1 MRKGRLNGSEKPA
14 STYRTS
20 RGGHFIQRSE
30 GRTYRRL
37 RDPEIVADVQRGI
50 GDVGFLGS
58 DKVAEWN
65 PDSLAVDWVG
75 DVEGC
80 DFVLAAMAGSVPEV
94 KGRLEEGGK
103 VYAVTSNVNWLARFA
118 VANGWTVDIRRV
130 SGSAEAYGDEAD
142 MVADLRVSG
151 DTLSDNG
158 LEEFKVLDS
167 VRLGMIYRA
176 TPSIQLLN
184 SPA

>member
-1 MRKGRLNGSEKPA
+1 L
-14 STYRTS
+14 TYRIS
-20 RGGHFIQRSE
+20 RGGHFTRKSE

-37 RDPEIVADVQRGI
+37 RDPEIVADVQRGA

-80 DFVLAAMAGSVPEV
+80 DFVLAALRGRVPEV
-94 KGRLEEGGK
+94 KGRLEGGGK
-103 VYAVTSNVNWLARFA
+103 VYAVTSNVNWLAKFA

-130 SGSAEAYGDEAD
+130 SGSAEAYGEEAD

-151 DTLSDNG
+151 DTLSGNG
-158 LEEFKVLDS
+158 LEEFKILDS
-167 VRLGMIYRA
+167 VKLGMIYRGV
-176 TPSIQLLN
+176 PSVQLLN
-184 SPA
+184 RPA